1 MTHEEAMESL
11 SAQIRAK
18 SVWLDT
24 FGWGAK
30 KRPAHE
36 IAIKETELEALKM
49 ALKVMQSI
57 QSE

>member
-30 KRPAHE
+30 KRPTHE
-36 IAIKETELEALKM
+36 IAVKEIELEALKM
-49 ALKVMQSI
+49 ALEIMKGGDA
-57 QSE
+57 